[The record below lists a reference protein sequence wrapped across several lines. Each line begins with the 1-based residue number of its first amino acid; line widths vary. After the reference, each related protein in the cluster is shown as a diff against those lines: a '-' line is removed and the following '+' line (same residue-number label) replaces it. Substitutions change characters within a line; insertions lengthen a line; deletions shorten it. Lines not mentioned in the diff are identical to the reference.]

1 MPLIFVPFRSTEFA
15 FITSSSWLSSGS
27 DPPRDNGKDW
37 DEDQEDWLEKHVF
50 LSFDLLCCLN
60 SLKNELLFVSFL
72 ILGLSKS
79 GFYTI
84 MQFLVLI
91 VRIP

>member
-50 LSFDLLCCLN
+50 LSFAATAAAIDFPGVDTLLPQIC
-60 SLKNELLFVSFL
+60 SA
-72 ILGLSKS
+72 G
-79 GFYTI
+79 G
-84 MQFLVLI
+84 
-91 VRIP
+91 